1 MKSKTEIDA
10 GQIYAALRKQPG
22 LIANE
27 IKVLLGKDVTSTL
40 TRMERYMLV
49 RRVKTRDPKSDVAKK
64 TYVFEYHPVGRHF
77 AWPDKA
83 FRAERDAMLKRKRP
97 IAVAGNIQ
105 IEPGPIVE
113 TERPAPPVFQAQLP
127 IREEIEKPSTCQRA
141 DILAKALALPV
152 GELILLRKELNSRIA
167 ELVA

>member
-27 IKVLLGKDVTSTL
+27 IKVLMGKDVTSTL
-40 TRMERYMLV
+40 TRMERYQLL
-49 RRVKTRDPKSDVAKK
+49 RRVKTRNPKSDVAKK

-77 AWPDKA
+77 VWPSKE

-97 IAVAGNIQ
+97 TAVAGNIQ
-105 IEPGPIVE
+105 IEPGPIVDS
-113 TERPAPPVFQAQLP
+113 ERPAPPVFKAQLP
-127 IREEIEKPSTCQRA
+127 IRPEPDRPCPRS